1 MTTREPD
8 WKTLADVHFVMQR
21 RMLEY
26 LNAAVGALTLIDTPE
41 GAAKPGDF
49 WKERALRQVMRAHNL
64 FNAWNALVRHK
75 TGQRPAPPAMRQ
87 FSAADVIEWLAV
99 ELRHS
104 SGDRGSS
111 DRLLH
116 GNRETLQEALLLLH
130 SAAYSIGPGVRTITT
145 QRPTGMWFR
154 VRYITYKAPPPTL
167 AALRERLTADWRTEM
182 AAYEL
187 DRAQDFLELN
197 DLTLEYLIGDGYC
210 ELGFFVRAVQPA
222 SSSDGPA
229 LRDDDARTALAPGE
243 TTADDATTLDA
254 PGDDNPTSLDDLR
267 RSLRS

>member
-1 MTTREPD
+1 MNTREPD

-26 LNAAVGALTLIDTPE
+26 LNAAVGALTLTDTPE
-41 GAAKPGDF
+41 GAAKPDNF

-75 TGQRPAPPAMRQ
+75 TGQRPAPSAMRQ
-87 FSAADVIEWLAV
+87 FSAADVIDWLAL

-104 SGDRGSS
+104 SSERSGN

-130 SAAYSIGPGVRTITT
+130 SAAHSIGPGVRTITT
-145 QRPTGMWFR
+145 QRPAGMWFR
-154 VRYITYKAPPPTL
+154 VRYTTYKAPPPTL
-167 AALRERLTADWRTEM
+167 AALREQLANDWRTEM

-187 DRAQDFLELN
+187 ERAQDFLELN
-197 DLTLEYLIGDGYC
+197 GLALEYLIGDGYC
-210 ELGFFVRAVQPA
+210 ELGFFVRAVLPGPL
-222 SSSDGPA
+222 SSSTA
-229 LRDDDARTALAPGE
+229 LRNDDSRTALAPGE
-243 TTADDATTLDA
+243 TSAGDSTILDA
-254 PGDDNPTSLDDLR
+254 REVDDPTGLDDLR

>member
-1 MTTREPD
+1 MREPN

-41 GAAKPGDF
+41 GAAKPDNF

-64 FNAWNALVRHK
+64 FNAWNALIRHK
-75 TGQRPAPPAMRQ
+75 TGQRPAPSAMRQ

-104 SGDRGSS
+104 SGDRSGS

-130 SAAYSIGPGVRTITT
+130 SAAYSIGPGVRTITA
-145 QRPTGMWFR
+145 QRPAGMWFR
-154 VRYITYKAPPPTL
+154 VRYTTYKPPPPTL
-167 AALRERLTADWRTEM
+167 AALREQLASDWRTEM

-187 DRAQDFLELN
+187 ERAQDFLELN
-197 DLTLEYLIGDGYC
+197 GLALEYLIGDGYC
-210 ELGFFVRAVQPA
+210 ELGFFVRAVQPGPLSGSA
-222 SSSDGPA
+222 ALQDG
-229 LRDDDARTALAPGE
+229 DAHTALAPGE
-243 TTADDATTLDA
+243 TRTDDATALDA
-254 PGDDNPTSLDDLR
+254 REEDDPTSLDDLR